1 MKILEI
7 IKPNIDFLGSSKTN
21 NYFCPG
27 RVNLIGEHID
37 YHGGG
42 VFPTAI
48 NLGTYAFVT
57 KREDNEFHFLSENF
71 RAHGSKVA
79 DLNDL
84 TYKKEDNWANY
95 AKGMVSKFVDLGHK
109 IDHGLNILI
118 YGNLPNGAGLSS
130 SASLEVLIG
139 TILNEEFNL
148 NIEMIDI
155 VQYAKDVENDYIG
168 VNCGIMDQF
177 AVGMSKK
184 DKALYLN
191 TNTLEYKL
199 VPLELGEYTLVIANT
214 NKKRSLSESKYNERR
229 IECDLGINKLKENNI
244 EFDFLCDLNVDD
256 YKSFE
261 NIFENN
267 IVKNRIK
274 HAIFENDRT
283 MKAIDSLIKGDFIE
297 FGNLMNQSHDSLRDL
312 YEVSCKELDVL
323 VNSFRTHGA
332 TGSRMTGAG
341 FGGCTINLVK
351 TKIVE
356 DVIDKVKIDYLREVG
371 YEASFYLVNTSDG
384 SRILKG
390 DEIL

>member
-1 MKILEI
+1 MKILDI
-7 IKPNIDFLGSSKTN
+7 VGPNKEFLGSLETN

-37 YHGGG
+37 YHGGE
-42 VFPTAI
+42 VFPTGI

-71 RAHGSKVA
+71 RTYGPKVA
-79 DLNDL
+79 NLSDLS
-84 TYKKEDNWANY
+84 YKSEDNWANY
-95 AKGMVSKFVDLGHK
+95 AKGMLEKYVSLGHK

-139 TILNEEFNL
+139 TVLRDEFQL
-148 NIEMIDI
+148 NIDMIDI
-155 VQYAKDVENDYIG
+155 VQYAKEVENNYIG

-184 DKALYLN
+184 DKAIYLN
-191 TNTLEYKL
+191 TNTLDYSF
-199 VPLELGEYTLVIANT
+199 VPLELGEYTLVITNT

-229 IECDLGINKLKENNI
+229 IECDLGIAKLKENAI
-244 EFDFLCDLNVDD
+244 EFDFLCDLSVEDFN
-256 YKSFE
+256 SFQ
-261 NIFENN
+261 NIFKDL

-283 MKAIDSLIKGDFIE
+283 KKAVESLKNGDFIE

-323 VNSFRTHGA
+323 VDSFRRHGA

-351 TKIVE
+351 TDIVNEVIKNVKE
-356 DVIDKVKIDYLREVG
+356 DYIREIG
-371 YEASFYLVNTSDG
+371 YEASFYLVETSNG
-384 SRILKG
+384 ARSLKG